1 MGETYAFQGFSAT
14 NMLTCFIDGDNIIQV
29 DYMGTRKIVGK
40 TMAAYGELES
50 TATEYYNKLVELGVI
65 EAPKTPEEMVKEMQ
79 KNMSDMAAVIA
90 ALTSEIKEMKNSGY
104 ECNSAKHSK
113 DVSVRESGAGGE

>member
-1 MGETYAFQGFSAT
+1 MGETYAFQGFSTT
-14 NMLTCFIDGDNIIQV
+14 NMLTCFIDGENIVQV

-65 EAPKTPEEMVKEMQ
+65 EVPKTPEEMVKEMQ
-79 KNMSDMAAVIA
+79 KNMNDMAAVIA

-104 ECNSAKHSK
+104 ERDSAKSRK
-113 DVSVRESGAGGE
+113 DVPVCESGAGGE

>member
-90 ALTSEIKEMKNSGY
+90 ALTSEIKEMKNNGH
-104 ECNSAKHSK
+104 ERDPAKPCK
-113 DVSVRESGAGGE
+113 DVSVCEFGAGGE